1 MDYLIRFAGL
11 AMKAGTDEQHVIFL
25 LKINIKKEIIKTI
38 LEYPPI
44 QALTTLEQWK
54 VTITAMG

>member
-1 MDYLIRFAGL
+1 
-11 AMKAGTDEQHVIFL
+11 MKAGTDEQHVIFL
-25 LKINIKKEIIKTI
+25 LKINVKKEIIKTI
-38 LEYPPI
+38 LEYPPT